1 MVFGKDGGV
10 RHMHASVA
18 IFDISN
24 DNANL
29 VQAVYDSVG
38 QKAIVTV
45 LRDVLSFDTMGTRV
59 SLQETYTISYTS
71 LSEKISFKVDV
82 LDYQIVSV
90 HSGVYSVF
98 GYQVNSTRLSL
109 IHRTLAVYVL
119 DCSFLFRSWTNRLS
133 VRINEHGYMLI
144 SFND

>member
-1 MVFGKDGGV
+1 MVFGKDGGE
-10 RHMHASVA
+10 RHMQASVA

-45 LRDVLSFDTMGTRV
+45 LRDVLPFDTMGTRV

-109 IHRTLAVYVL
+109 IHRSFAMYVL

-133 VRINEHGYMLI
+133 VRLNEHGFMVV

>member
-1 MVFGKDGGV
+1 MVFGKDGGE
-10 RHMHASVA
+10 RHMQASVA

-90 HSGVYSVF
+90 HSGVISVF

-133 VRINEHGYMLI
+133 VRINEHVLC
-144 SFND
+144 